1 MFSDIEKELGIE
13 PFERIGDSR
22 FFANE
27 NADNTDLFDQFSAHD
42 FHYVPSM
49 GSQEEQGLTAIDDWF
64 FYNVNLPIDGA
75 NKPRVYIHEDCGNL
89 IYAIINYGAQKKKDE
104 ALKDFID
111 CLRYL
116 RTANYGQGPEHY
128 SGGKLKCL
136 VSSGGY

>member
-1 MFSDIEKELGIE
+1 MGKSGGSDPCGGEKTLRKE
-13 PFERIGDSR
+13 
-22 FFANE
+22 
-27 NADNTDLFDQFSAHD
+27 T
-42 FHYVPSM
+42 VV
-49 GSQEEQGLTAIDDWF
+49 LT
-64 FYNVNLPIDGA
+64 
-75 NKPRVYIHEDCGNL
+75 PRVYIHEDCGNL